1 MCPLMEGLVI
11 QMKKLIPVLAVLV
24 IALAVSESYAHG
36 PSQFRG
42 RSSFRSN
49 SFRGPSFSLNFGSR
63 NFRRDDEAEAFR
75 AGFRAAQQ
83 QQFRQ
88 FQFRGHN

>member
-1 MCPLMEGLVI
+1 
-11 QMKKLIPVLAVLV
+11 MKNVLLL
-24 IALAVSESYAHG
+24 ALAVFCIFSLASEASAHG